1 MNQPNRLTDA
11 EVEALVQAATEVREK
26 AYAPYSV
33 HTVGAAVLDAGGHI
47 YAGCNVEFVTLQQTV
62 HAERNAVLH
71 MAAAGGRQL
80 RAVCVVGPYSGIPC
94 AECRQA
100 VWEFACGD
108 PEVVVVSAPTDG
120 PLELLRMGDVYPWP
134 YGPETK
140 GIDPRD
146 H

>member
-1 MNQPNRLTDA
+1 MLTEKECDA
-11 EVEALVQAATEVREK
+11 LIRAATEARAA

-33 HTVGAAVLDAGGHI
+33 HTVGAAVLDASGTIH
-47 YAGCNVEFVTLQQTV
+47 AGCNVEFVTLQQTV
-62 HAERNAVLH
+62 HAERAAVAK
-71 MAAAGGRQL
+71 MVGTGAPQL
-80 RAVCVVGPYSGIPC
+80 RAVAVVGAYSGVLC

-100 VWEFACGD
+100 VWEFACAD
-108 PEVVVVSAPTDG
+108 PEVVVVSAPIDG
-120 PLELLRMGDVYPWP
+120 PVERLRLGDLYPRP

>member
-1 MNQPNRLTDA
+1 VSLSRQEIDG
-11 EVEALVQAATEVREK
+11 LVAAATQAREA

-33 HTVGAAVLDAGGHI
+33 HTVGAAVLDAAGVIHS
-47 YAGCNVEFVTLQQTV
+47 GCNIEFVTLQQTV
-62 HAERNAVLH
+62 HAERTAVLR
-71 MAAAGGRQL
+71 MVSSGARQL

-120 PLELLRMGDVYPWP
+120 PLELLRFGDIYPFP